1 MKQFNKKGVI
11 STAVLTCGA
20 ILLSVGGQNV
30 NADEAPQ
37 AGTSEPAVA
46 ETNTHKAD
54 TDVDKGQSQ
63 QNPANNKEEATT
75 PSPAG
80 AESGAP
86 AGTDQPVP
94 SSLEGVTQATVVGED
109 PVLGINTLTAK
120 QWQDLHQSVD
130 SSESL
135 QDQGIDLHWKTK
147 LDVSKTG
154 TSVGEAEIT
163 YSNLPSPDD
172 LTPAKKTLLVKVK
185 VEVQAG
191 QKKTADEVR
200 NRITYLDQD
209 NKVIVS
215 YSWVGKKGTRTPEW
229 QFR

>member
-86 AGTDQPVP
+86 AGTDQP
-94 SSLEGVTQATVVGED
+94 SA
-109 PVLGINTLTAK
+109 
-120 QWQDLHQSVD
+120 
-130 SSESL
+130 
-135 QDQGIDLHWKTK
+135 
-147 LDVSKTG
+147 
-154 TSVGEAEIT
+154 
-163 YSNLPSPDD
+163 
-172 LTPAKKTLLVKVK
+172 
-185 VEVQAG
+185 
-191 QKKTADEVR
+191 
-200 NRITYLDQD
+200 
-209 NKVIVS
+209 
-215 YSWVGKKGTRTPEW
+215 
-229 QFR
+229 